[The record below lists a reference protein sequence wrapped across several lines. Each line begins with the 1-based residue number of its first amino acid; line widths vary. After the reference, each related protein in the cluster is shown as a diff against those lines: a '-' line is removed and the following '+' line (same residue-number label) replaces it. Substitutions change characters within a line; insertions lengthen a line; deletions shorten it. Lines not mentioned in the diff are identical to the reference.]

1 MLFSHICLKK
11 IVSFASWQV
20 FYVDAGD
27 NYRVDSGP
35 LTLPYFSM
43 HFSAIVNRFI
53 VKT

>member
-35 LTLPYFSM
+35 LTLP
-43 HFSAIVNRFI
+43 
-53 VKT
+53 